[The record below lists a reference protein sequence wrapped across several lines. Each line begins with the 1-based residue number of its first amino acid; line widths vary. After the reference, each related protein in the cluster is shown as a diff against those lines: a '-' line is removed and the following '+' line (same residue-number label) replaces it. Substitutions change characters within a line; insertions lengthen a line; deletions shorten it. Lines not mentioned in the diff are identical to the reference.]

1 MSVENSVLL
10 GTRSYKDS
18 ISAHLRELRDKAAL
32 PFQIQEI
39 QQGKHWLIICD
50 FQISVALEPEEKRT
64 ISKIQHY
71 YLANALTETILL
83 NWEKDY
89 VRRSL
94 GRKYKLKQ
102 DECLALLPKVLEYL
116 SGDSGYSSKAYRE
129 QRKASLLT
137 QILSC
142 LENNSIFDVEG
153 FLQFRAQDYKQEV
166 DKALAYTV
174 DEHILQKEYLEFIEL
189 LKHFLNTQTPRI
201 DTLHVGISSEGKF
214 NLFNDQGEKVTGQF
228 LDNYAITDEG
238 DVELSYEDLLISSL
252 IAVAPR
258 QVVLHICYDGY
269 RDNLQTLRKVFKER
283 ISYCSGC
290 ALCDK
295 L

>member
-1 MSVENSVLL
+1 MENSVQL
-10 GTRSYKDS
+10 GTRNYKES
-18 ISAHLRELRDKAAL
+18 ISARLRELRDKEAL

-39 QQGKHWLIICD
+39 QQGNRWLIKCN
-50 FQISVALEPEEKRT
+50 FQLSVAADPEEKQT
-64 ISKIQHY
+64 VSKIQRY

-89 VRRSL
+89 VQQSL

-102 DECLALLPKVLEYL
+102 DECLALLPRVLEYL
-116 SGDSGYSSKAYRE
+116 SGDSGYSSKVYRE
-129 QRKASLLT
+129 HRKASLLT
-137 QILSC
+137 QILTC
-142 LENNSIFDVEG
+142 LESNSFFDVEG
-153 FLQFRAQDYKQEV
+153 FLQFRARDYKQEV

-201 DTLHVGISSEGKF
+201 DTLHVGINSEGKF
-214 NLFNDQGEKVTGQF
+214 NLFNGQGEKVTGRF
-228 LDNYAITDEG
+228 LDNYAVTNEG

-258 QVVLHICYDGY
+258 QVVLHIRYAGY
-269 RDNLQTLRKVFKER
+269 RDNLQTVRKVFKER

-290 ALCDK
+290 ALCEK

>member
-1 MSVENSVLL
+1 MENYVQL
-10 GTRSYKDS
+10 GTRNYKDS
-18 ISAHLRELRDKAAL
+18 ISARLRELRDKEAL

-39 QQGKHWLIICD
+39 QQGKRWLIKCD
-50 FQISVALEPEEKRT
+50 FQLSVTMDSEEEQT
-64 ISKIQHY
+64 VSKIQRY

-89 VRRSL
+89 VRQSL
-94 GRKYKLKQ
+94 GRKYKLMQ

-129 QRKASLLT
+129 HRKSSLLT
-137 QILSC
+137 QILTC
-142 LENNSIFDVEG
+142 LESNSIFDVEG
-153 FLQFRAQDYKQEV
+153 FLQFRARDYKKEI
-166 DKALAYTV
+166 DKALSYTV
-174 DEHILQKEYLEFIEL
+174 HEHILQKEYLEFIEL

-201 DTLHVGISSEGKF
+201 DTLHVVISSEGKF
-214 NLFNDQGEKVTGQF
+214 NLFDDKGEKVTGRF
-228 LDNYAITDEG
+228 LDSYAITDEG

-269 RDNLQTLRKVFKER
+269 CDNLQTVRKVFKER

-290 ALCDK
+290 ALCEK